1 MLFINY
7 KLRIQYYSRAIMDA
21 IIDKQEEF
29 RGTSSFLNARMV
41 QNSNTVRLYLKCT
54 FTSDLKNHATNKMHE
69 NLYAVTAPRT
79 TSEVYAYQPRPSD
92 VAISDWQRCIRLAFL
107 SGDRNMPSAL
117 IEKPELMEMPPPKT
131 FTEFCASQPQ
141 SVQNIVG
148 RKILSSISEHDT
160 ATFAQLL
167 DSTDAI
173 AIFGDGSVKDG
184 RGAHSTRIY
193 ANNEFA
199 DTTPSIES
207 SAITSGDPTTIT
219 SLRSETSLVLSELYI
234 LQLLSVFYSIPLDV
248 TVHFYYD
255 NCESLRRV
263 DALEE
268 FEYFADPMATD
279 YDIWAEMKRIPAI
292 LPITHHVKAHQHDH
306 KPYQD
311 LLPRDAQVNC
321 DMDRA
326 AEAMRE
332 STMPAPPIPI
342 FQSNKIAILLS
353 NIVLTD
359 QISKRLRHHF
369 TAPPLQ

>member
-41 QNSNTVRLYLKCT
+41 QNSNTVCLYLKCT
-54 FTSDLKNHATNKMHE
+54 FTSDLKNHATNR
-69 NLYAVTAPRT
+69 VTAPRT

-92 VAISDWQRCIRLAFL
+92 VAISNWQRCIRLTFL
-107 SGDRNMPSAL
+107 SGDRTMPSAL

-219 SLRSETSLVLSELYI
+219 SLRS
-234 LQLLSVFYSIPLDV
+234 
-248 TVHFYYD
+248 
-255 NCESLRRV
+255 
-263 DALEE
+263 
-268 FEYFADPMATD
+268 
-279 YDIWAEMKRIPAI
+279 
-292 LPITHHVKAHQHDH
+292 
-306 KPYQD
+306 
-311 LLPRDAQVNC
+311 
-321 DMDRA
+321 
-326 AEAMRE
+326 
-332 STMPAPPIPI
+332 
-342 FQSNKIAILLS
+342 
-353 NIVLTD
+353 
-359 QISKRLRHHF
+359 
-369 TAPPLQ
+369 